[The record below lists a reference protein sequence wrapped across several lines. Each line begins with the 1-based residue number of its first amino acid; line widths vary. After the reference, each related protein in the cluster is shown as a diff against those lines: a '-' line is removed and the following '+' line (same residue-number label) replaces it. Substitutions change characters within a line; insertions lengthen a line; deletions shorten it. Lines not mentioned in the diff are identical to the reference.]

1 MSQLSYL
8 RVYSG
13 DDGKSHMETQT
24 VHLRR
29 TNYAPPAPVL
39 NSSAL
44 EPASASLFLELPA
57 GWWGDWHPTPV
68 RQWIAILSGTCEFE
82 VEDGT
87 VSIQKKGDLIMLDD
101 RHSKG
106 HRSRVIGEI
115 PLRMVAI
122 HI

>member
-1 MSQLSYL
+1 
-8 RVYSG
+8 
-13 DDGKSHMETQT
+13 METLT
-24 VHLRR
+24 VHLSR
-29 TNYAPPAPVL
+29 TNYAPPAPAIY
-39 NSSAL
+39 SSAL
-44 EPASASLFLELPA
+44 EPAKANLFLELPV
-57 GWWGDWHPTPV
+57 GWWGDWHPSPV
-68 RQWIAILSGTCEFE
+68 RQWVAILSGTCEFE

-101 RHSKG
+101 RHGKG